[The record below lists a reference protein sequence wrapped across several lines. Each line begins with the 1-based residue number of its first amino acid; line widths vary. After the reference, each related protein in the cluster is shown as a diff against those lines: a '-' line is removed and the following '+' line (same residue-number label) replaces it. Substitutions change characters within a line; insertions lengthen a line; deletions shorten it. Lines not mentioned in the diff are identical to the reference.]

1 MPHLIQCRWWL
12 ALNIVLPLQ
21 WKHNSFIRRCPL
33 VVVQQPLTHY
43 FSDRC
48 FVRTEKK
55 SSNKKGNK
63 MKPFTFVGVD
73 RTDPINVWSSF
84 LKMAFS
90 IAILL
95 PIYFNLWDV
104 LVVGANSVVLNVC
117 LSRLNQKRPSCHFE
131 AFHYCKKILNTT
143 RIGDNNKNCCPCTD
157 TAMEKSTFL
166 YLIILYFPLKLIQ
179 TIIIIVYI

>member
-1 MPHLIQCRWWL
+1 MIGLEYCFAASMETQFFYSSLSVGRRPT
-12 ALNIVLPLQ
+12 AFDPLFL
-21 WKHNSFIRRCPL
+21 WSLFCSNGKI
-33 VVVQQPLTHY
+33 
-43 FSDRC
+43 
-48 FVRTEKK
+48 

-166 YLIILYFPLKLIQ
+166 YLIILYFSLKLIQ